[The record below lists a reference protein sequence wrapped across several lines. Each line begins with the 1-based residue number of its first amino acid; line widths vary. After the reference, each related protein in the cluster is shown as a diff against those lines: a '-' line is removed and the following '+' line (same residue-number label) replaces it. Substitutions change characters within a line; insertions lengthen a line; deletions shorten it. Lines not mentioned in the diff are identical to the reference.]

1 MLWVGLFCIV
11 RGVNRMDIILNGQ
24 KETLDKDMN
33 ILEFLLSKGLNPDN
47 VVVEYNLNVLK
58 SEEWS
63 NTVLKENDS
72 LEVLSFVGGG

>member
-1 MLWVGLFCIV
+1 MNIV
-11 RGVNRMDIILNGQ
+11 VNGKNE
-24 KETLDKDMN
+24 KLDKDMN
-33 ILEFLLSKGLNPDN
+33 VLEFLLSKGLNPDS

-72 LEVLSFVGGG
+72 LEVLRFVGGG